1 MSADPANE
9 YFSDGM
15 SEEVINALT
24 QIKDLHVAART
35 SSFAFKTRTTDI
47 SEIGHKLNVSVVLE
61 GSVRKAGNR
70 LRVTAQLID
79 VADGYHLW
87 SEQYDREM
95 DDIFT
100 IQDEIA
106 LAIVDKLK
114 VDLIPGE
121 RARLVGKQTVDLAA
135 HEAYLKGRYFW
146 NQRGPGLKKAV
157 EFFELALAED
167 DKYAA
172 AYTGLADSYALLGFY
187 GYLPPNEVMHKAKV
201 AAQKALEIDDA
212 LAEAHSSLGFIH
224 TIFDWDWESADKEFE
239 RALELKPTYSPAT
252 YWRSNLLLT
261 QGRMEE
267 AVSELRRSLEYDP
280 LSMYMQAFLGVVLL
294 MSQKY
299 QQASEQLQTALEL
312 DPNYFIARASLGVA
326 YHCQGRT
333 REGIVEIQQAIEISE
348 RDEWPM
354 AALGTVYAGSGDFS
368 RAREILGELE
378 QRARDGYVSAIHV
391 AGIHAQLGE
400 TDEAFG
406 WLERAF
412 NERCSLMFALDSGY
426 MGRAFDPIK
435 SDPRYRDL
443 LRRLGLRNGE

>member
-1 MSADPANE
+1 
-9 YFSDGM
+9 
-15 SEEVINALT
+15 
-24 QIKDLHVAART
+24 
-35 SSFAFKTRTTDI
+35 
-47 SEIGHKLNVSVVLE
+47 
-61 GSVRKAGNR
+61 
-70 LRVTAQLID
+70 
-79 VADGYHLW
+79 
-87 SEQYDREM
+87 M
-95 DDIFT
+95 DDIFA

-114 VDLIPGE
+114 IDLVPRE
-121 RARLVGKQTVDLAA
+121 RARLVGKQTINLAA

-157 EFFELALAED
+157 ELFELALAED

-172 AYTGLADSYALLGFY
+172 AYTGLADAYALLGFY
-187 GYLPPNEVMHKAKV
+187 GYLPPNEVMPKAKE
-201 AAQKALEIDDA
+201 AAQRALEIDDA

-224 TIFDWDWESADKEFE
+224 TIFDWDWDRADKEFE
-239 RALELKPTYSPAT
+239 RALELNPRYSPAR
-252 YWRSNLLLT
+252 YWRSNLLVT
-261 QGRMEE
+261 QGRMDD

-280 LSMYMQAFLGVVLL
+280 LSMYMQAFHGVVLL

-299 QQASEQLQTALEL
+299 QQASEQLQKALEL

-333 REGIVEIQQAIEISE
+333 KEGILEIQQAIEISE

-354 AALGTVYAGSGDFS
+354 AALGIVYAGSGDLG
-368 RAREILGELE
+368 RAGEILSELE
-378 QRARDGYVSAIHV
+378 QRAQDGYVSAIHV

-400 TDEAFG
+400 TEEAFG

-412 NERCSLMFALDSGY
+412 NERCSLMFAVDSGY

-443 LRRLGLRNGE
+443 LCRLGFRNGE